1 MSKMR
6 VGIVG
11 ATGYTGGELLR
22 FLLHHDQVE
31 VTCVTSKT
39 YAGIPLREAY
49 PSLRGLFDLTCL
61 SLELEKIAPMADLF
75 FLGLPHKMAM
85 ETAIPLVEAGKKV
98 IDLSAD
104 FRLKDPAIY
113 QRWYGVS
120 HADTSHLEKA
130 VYGLP
135 ELHKEEIK
143 KATLVANP
151 GCYPTGAI
159 LGLAPLLKER
169 LIQLDPI
176 IIDSKSGTSGAGRR
190 LDLSI
195 HFAECNEGLRAYA
208 VAKHRHT
215 PEIEQELSQL
225 AGQPV
230 LVSFTPHLLPITRG
244 ILTTAYVRP
253 HRPLPDKE
261 ALEIYRSFYREAPFV
276 RVLPEGR
283 LPDTK
288 FVYGSNFCDIG
299 LRFDPRTGRLVIL
312 SAIDNLVKGASGQ
325 AIQCMNLQSGFEET
339 KGIWHGG
346 LFP

>member
-1 MSKMR
+1 MSKMK
-6 VGIVG
+6 VGIIG

-22 FLLHHDQVE
+22 FLLNHDQVE
-31 VTCVTSKT
+31 IACVTSKT
-39 YAGIPLREAY
+39 YAGISIREAY
-49 PSLRGLFDLTCL
+49 PSLRGCFDLTCL
-61 SLELEKIAPMADLF
+61 SLELDEIVSLADLF

-85 ETAIPLVEAGKKV
+85 ETAIPLLEAGKKV

-104 FRLKDPAIY
+104 FRLKDPVTY
-113 QRWYGVS
+113 ERWYGVS
-120 HADTSHLEKA
+120 HVDASYLEKA

-135 ELHKEEIK
+135 ELHKEEIRR
-143 KATLVANP
+143 ATLVANP

-159 LGLAPLLKER
+159 LSLAPLLKEK

-190 LDLSI
+190 LDLSL
-195 HFAECNEGLRAYA
+195 HFAECNEGLRAYS
-208 VAKHRHT
+208 VGKHRHT

-225 AGQPV
+225 AGQSV

-253 HRPLPDKE
+253 HHNLPDKE
-261 ALEIYRSFYREAPFV
+261 ALDIYRAFYREAPFV

-299 LRFDPRTGRLVIL
+299 LRFDSRTGRLVVL

-339 KGIWHGG
+339 KGLWQGA